1 MAKKK
6 DDGSKVIADNRK
18 ARFAYAIEGEE
29 RPPQVG
35 GMVRRTIPSDE
46 RRELGREAGGS

>member
-6 DDGSKVIADNRK
+6 DAGSKVIADNRK

-29 RPPQVG
+29 RRAKRVSKSSGLAKATNAASLSERPEG
-35 GMVRRTIPSDE
+35 G
-46 RRELGREAGGS
+46 